1 MWNWDA
7 NAKVVIRDGRVGYYS
22 VLYVKVLVGAFNQEK
37 ALVGA
42 FSVIVQL
49 RRLIV
54 CSTTENALCRLW
66 CVLCHV
72 LYRCW
77 YCRLLKQMMSDASH
91 LLVSVSCSMSHVEW
105 LARSSHQN
113 NKLELEILI
122 RSPLN
127 NEYWEISCIAKLRSW
142 HCYQHHSYCHTS
154 LNENGWWRI
163 C

>member
-1 MWNWDA
+1 MDRLCPRFST
-7 NAKVVIRDGRVGYYS
+7 VPMTF
-22 VLYVKVLVGAFNQEK
+22 VLTSLWLY
-37 ALVGA
+37 
-42 FSVIVQL
+42 IQL

-105 LARSSHQN
+105 RARSSHQN

-142 HCYQHHSYCHTS
+142 HCYQLHSSCHTS
-154 LNENGWWRI
+154 LNWFKWDSKWEWENENEWWRI
-163 C
+163 W